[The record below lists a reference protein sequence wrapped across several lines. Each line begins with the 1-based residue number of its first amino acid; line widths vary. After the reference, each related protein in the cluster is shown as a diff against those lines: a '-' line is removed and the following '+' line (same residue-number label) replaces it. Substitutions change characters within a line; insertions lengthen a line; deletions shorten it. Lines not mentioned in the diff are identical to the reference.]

1 MFEQL
6 VNNKLNQFCPEKEI
20 KLSSQDKAFITAE
33 LKKLKRQKSREY
45 IKRGKT
51 EKYKRLD
58 KLFETKYNI
67 AAKKYLYNNLDALKD
82 TNPGQAYS
90 ILKKMGAQ
98 PNDCIDSN
106 TFTLPSH

>member
-58 KLFETKYNI
+58 KLFETKYKI
-67 AAKKYLYNNLDALKD
+67 EAKKYLDKNLDALKD